1 MKPMKMIVLAAGLG
15 TRMRAV
21 TGGRPKLFV
30 EVGGMTLLDRLVAMA
45 EIADL
50 EPVVVTR
57 PELVADFRGTGLD
70 VLVEEELT
78 APMVTLSNTRRHLRE
93 PFVWIAGD
101 MLLTDLA
108 PVRAIV
114 QAHREEGSAGSFLYA
129 RTDRFKAKLS
139 LRPQPEVLVTR
150 EGTHS
155 YSLLTFGVQSPRL
168 FDYLPGDLGAP
179 RENFV
184 QRAIEH
190 GEPLLFREY
199 RAPVFEIDTPDDL
212 AAARRCFET
221 PAQAS

>member
-1 MKPMKMIVLAAGLG
+1 MKMIVLAAGLG

-30 EVGGMTLLDRLVAMA
+30 EVGGMTLLDRLLALA

-57 PELVADFRGTGLD
+57 PELVPEIRRTGVD
-70 VLVEEELT
+70 VLVEEEPT
-78 APMVTLSNTRRHLRE
+78 AAMVTLSNTRRHLQE
-93 PFVWIAGD
+93 PFVWIGGD

-108 PVRAIV
+108 PVREIV
-114 QAHREEGSAGSFLYA
+114 RAHREEGSEGSFLYV
-129 RTDRFKAKLS
+129 RTDHFKAKLS
-139 LRPQPEVLVTR
+139 LRPPEVLVTR
-150 EGTHS
+150 EGTHTC
-155 YSLLTFGVQSPRL
+155 SLLNFGVQSPRL
-168 FDYLPGDLGAP
+168 FDYLPGDLHTP
-179 RENFV
+179 RDNFV

-190 GEPLLFREY
+190 GHPLLFQEY

-221 PAQAS
+221 LAQAS